1 MEAVGTAFG
10 QHSVQKALAEG
21 KTNAIATRT
30 ASKTWFGRFIA
41 VRCYSTSGD
50 MESA

>member
-1 MEAVGTAFG
+1 MEAVGTAFE

-21 KTNAIATRT
+21 KTNAIATR
-30 ASKTWFGRFIA
+30 AALKTRFGRFIA
-41 VRCYSTSGD
+41 FRCYSTSGD